1 MVRRFHAQHGPAVFQ
16 SCEAQANIEAP
27 RRICRVATKRCR
39 IDPLKEPIHKKRA
52 NSFATIGGQYSD
64 AQFEAFSRLRIRT
77 LDRMPEGTSARLRL
91 LEQAEPAR
99 SNLNR
104 RFAFPSPRR
113 IWQWTDRRE
122 SIVAAA
128 VGPEV
133 QTAQGRAFPAKM
145 ARLTLRPGAVRNS
158 PLDSLGKEAFPQG
171 SLFTPGYHRHVRG
184 HKYCDGD
191 VLV

>member
-1 MVRRFHAQHGPAVFQ
+1 MPHRRFERADPQ
-16 SCEAQANIEAP
+16 EASQFLCHD
-27 RRICRVATKRCR
+27 RRPVQRRSI
-39 IDPLKEPIHKKRA
+39 
-52 NSFATIGGQYSD
+52 Q
-64 AQFEAFSRLRIRT
+64 AFSRLRIRT
-77 LDRMPEGTSARLRL
+77 LDRMPERTSARLRP
-91 LEQAEPAR
+91 LEHAEPAR

-158 PLDSLGKEAFPQG
+158 PLDSLGKEA
-171 SLFTPGYHRHVRG
+171 
-184 HKYCDGD
+184 
-191 VLV
+191 